1 MIGSH
6 PIDRNTNRRLEVEPS
21 QRRRLDSASYRPI
34 LFLGGQPKSGV
45 VMRTKWTPSIVPG
58 QDQDVCLVI
67 DDLGP
72 LGLIYC
78 ESDVETANVENVVQ
92 DLLDGQY
99 SNPVRVI
106 CFNVAEGWSL
116 DISADVAAELRR
128 RCDLQV
134 RDVPSSIQ
142 DFVERY
148 YEGRS
153 RQLSLRL
160 I

>member
-1 MIGSH
+1 
-6 PIDRNTNRRLEVEPS
+6 
-21 QRRRLDSASYRPI
+21 
-34 LFLGGQPKSGV
+34 
-45 VMRTKWTPSIVPG
+45 
-58 QDQDVCLVI
+58 
-67 DDLGP
+67 
-72 LGLIYC
+72 
-78 ESDVETANVENVVQ
+78 VVQ

-134 RDVPSSIQ
+134 RDVPSSLQ

-160 I
+160 L